1 MDSLIVEWLKK
12 KRIEAG
18 LDMQDLASL
27 AGSSTA
33 QISRLETGSM
43 RLTLNFLIVLVWA
56 LKIDLDEFASE
67 FNLPPIVLPDV
78 AQPDENFSP
87 ELADIT
93 TTFESI
99 PYTVTVL
106 EFARA
111 FENAIPDAV
120 ALLEE
125 KLTPAIKNDGAKNF
139 SPENLRHRLQTA
151 IQDGDLL
158 PNPPGLTLEM
168 LEHWFQKGGALT
180 LADAGTYLK
189 LTREQKKYT
198 LETLAKPS
206 NMTKSTI
213 NRIENALGDRF
224 QFQDIVNLD
233 VALQANGKILSMY
246 WVVVMHQMGLWFSM
260 KDTQRQPIKKGQTSH
275 LVDTFIK
282 VTRWS
287 YLYDDPSLPWIE
299 PWIAPVVEVDN
310 ALQLFS
316 AYIRGDQHD
325 YLRLAEE
332 IRTLIPYKVFLIEA
346 GEYPRKS
353 ASPDVELGLRIL
365 HDIKQAIG
373 DDVFGLRI
381 LEMYQN
387 NFNDPDYAAAFRV
400 LLRELMVGDGAF
412 FEKMREVLE
421 QKK

>member
-1 MDSLIVEWLKK
+1 MDSLIVAWLKK

-18 LDMQDLASL
+18 LDLQDLASL

-33 QISRLETGSM
+33 QISRLETGGM
-43 RLTLNFLIVLVWA
+43 RLTLNFLIVLAWA

-67 FNLPPIVLPDV
+67 FNLPPIVLPNIS
-78 AQPDENFSP
+78 QPDENFSP
-87 ELADIT
+87 ELADIV

-99 PYTVTVL
+99 PYTVTAL
-106 EFARA
+106 EFAKA

-125 KLTPAIKNDGAKNF
+125 KLTSAIKNDGAKNL

-151 IQDGDLL
+151 IMDGDLL
-158 PNPPGLTLEM
+158 PNPSGLTLEM
-168 LEHWFQKGGALT
+168 LEHWFQEGGALT

-189 LTREQKKYT
+189 LTREQKKHS
-198 LETLAKPS
+198 LEALAKPS
-206 NMTKSTI
+206 SMTKSTI
-213 NRIENALGDRF
+213 NRIENAMGDRF
-224 QFQDIVNLD
+224 LFQDIVNLD
-233 VALQANGKILSMY
+233 VALQSNGKILSMY

-260 KDTQRQPIKKGQTSH
+260 KDTQRQPIKKGPASH

-287 YLYDDPSLPWIE
+287 YLYDDPNLPWIE

-332 IRTLIPYKVFLIEA
+332 IRGLMPYKVFLIEA
-346 GEYPRKS
+346 GEYPKKS
-353 ASPDVELGLRIL
+353 ASPDIALGLQIL
-365 HDIKQAIG
+365 QDIKQAIG
-373 DDVFGLRI
+373 DDVFGLRV
-381 LEMYQN
+381 LGMYQN

-400 LLRELMVGDGAF
+400 LLCELMLGDGTF
-412 FEKMREVLE
+412 FEKMKDVLG
-421 QKK
+421 

>member
-1 MDSLIVEWLKK
+1 MDILIVDWLKK

-18 LDMQDLASL
+18 LDIQELASL

-56 LKIDLDEFASE
+56 LKIDLDEFTSE
-67 FNLPPIVLPDV
+67 LNLPRIVLPGIS
-78 AQPDENFSP
+78 QTDENTNI
-87 ELADIT
+87 ELDQFT
-93 TTFESI
+93 TALEVI

-106 EFARA
+106 EFIKAY
-111 FENAIPDAV
+111 ENAIPDAV
-120 ALLEE
+120 AMLEE
-125 KLTPAIKNDGAKNF
+125 KLTSAIKNDGAKTL

-151 IQDGDLL
+151 ILDGDLL

-168 LEHWFQKGGALT
+168 LEHWFKEGGALT

-189 LTREQKKYT
+189 LTREHTKYS
-198 LETLAKPS
+198 LEALAKPS
-206 NMTKSTI
+206 SMTKSTI

-224 QFQDIVNLD
+224 LFQDIVNLD
-233 VALQANGKILSMY
+233 IALQANGKILSMY

-260 KDTQRQPIKKGQTSH
+260 KDTQRQPIKKGPASH

-287 YLYDDPSLPWIE
+287 YLYDDPNLPWIE

-316 AYIRGDQHD
+316 AYIRGDKHD

-332 IRTLIPYKVFLIEA
+332 IRALMPYKVFLIEA

-353 ASPDVELGLRIL
+353 ASPDIELGLQIL
-365 HDIKQAIG
+365 QDIKQTIG
-373 DDVFGLRI
+373 DDIFGLRV

-400 LLRELMVGDGAF
+400 LLRELMVSNPAF
-412 FEKMREVLE
+412 FERMNKILG
-421 QKK
+421 Q

>member
-1 MDSLIVEWLKK
+1 MDSLIADWLKR

-18 LDMQDLASL
+18 LELLDLASL
-27 AGSSTA
+27 AGSNAA
-33 QISRLETGSM
+33 QISRVETGKIS
-43 RLTLNFLIVLVWA
+43 LTLNFLIVLLWA

-67 FNLPPIVLPDV
+67 FNLPPIVLPDI
-78 AQPDENFSP
+78 AQPDENTSP

-125 KLTPAIKNDGAKNF
+125 KLTSAIKNDGTKNF

-168 LEHWFQKGGALT
+168 LEHWFQEGGALT

-198 LETLAKPS
+198 LEALAKPS

-224 QFQDIVNLD
+224 LFQDIVNLD

-260 KDTQRQPIKKGQTSH
+260 KDTKRQPIKKGQTSH

-325 YLRLAEE
+325 YLRLAED
-332 IRTLIPYKVFLIEA
+332 IRDLMPYKVFLIEA

-373 DDVFGLRI
+373 DDVFGLRV
-381 LEMYQN
+381 LEMYQH
-387 NFNDPDYAAAFRV
+387 NFNDPDYAASFRV

-412 FEKMREVLE
+412 FQIINKIVSN
-421 QKK
+421 KK